1 MSFVNLI
8 KKSAIMKKPM
18 KKIVEIKKKSS
29 HRCDKRRR
37 PRWGAP
43 AADQ

>member
-18 KKIVEIKKKSS
+18 KKIVEIKNNLLTFAINAAA
-29 HRCDKRRR
+29 
-37 PRWGAP
+37 PEQGAP